1 MTRKSILFC
10 CAALL
15 GAAPSFAEPPRDAGG
30 GPASLR
36 VVVTAPE
43 GATGTVA
50 LALFDRRQRFDAG
63 ATPVEKTTLPLDGRA
78 CVWELDGLHP
88 GDYAIKAYLDTNGNG
103 RLDHGAFGVPTE
115 PYGFSND
122 ARGRLGPP
130 SWEKAR
136 FTVGAE
142 RRELAIGLR

>member
-1 MTRKSILFC
+1 VTRTSILFC

-15 GAAPSFAEPPRDAGG
+15 GAGPSFGEPPRDAGG

-36 VVVTAPE
+36 VLVTAPE

-50 LALFDRRQRFDAG
+50 LALFDQRQRFDAG
-63 ATPVEKTTLPLDGRA
+63 TMPVETATLPLDGRT
-78 CVWELDGLHP
+78 CEWQLDGLPP
-88 GDYAIKAYLDTNGNG
+88 GDYAIKAYLDSNGNG
-103 RLDHGAFGVPTE
+103 RLDRGALGAPTE

-136 FTVGAE
+136 FTVGAD